1 MNVDSKGESKITK
14 ISQWNIKADKRVP
27 GINIY
32 QINNIFDYN
41 MFGKISKQQSTSRN
55 QPYSRRKQ
63 QVLNIQEASIYF
75 WNTTSK

>member
-14 ISQWNIKADKRVP
+14 ISQQNIKADKRVP